1 MSRVALVVQGTL
13 HLPQLE
19 AATIMN
25 NYGWELY
32 RIFAM
37 FVVFVGLGLQIISV
51 GNLVEAK

>member
-1 MSRVALVVQGTL
+1 VALVVQGTL